1 MLQVEGKTDRDAF
14 RLFCGACGV
23 ETKNEYG
30 QDYRFTATCP
40 SCAQTAI
47 LKFDALRWQD
57 LPATPAV

>member
-1 MLQVEGKTDRDAF
+1 MLDVEGKTDGDYF
-14 RLFCGACGV
+14 RLLCRACRV

-30 QDYRFTATCP
+30 PDYQLIATCP

-47 LKFDALRWQD
+47 LKFDALRWGG